1 MQSSSSIYF
10 NGFCRKKNKF
20 LEVVKEHLQLENVE
34 VVNARAEDYIQI
46 SKRREYYDL
55 GFCRGVSKLA
65 VILEYMIPFL
75 KVGALFLP
83 QKMVGT
89 EEEKEAKKALQ
100 VLKSSM
106 QEEYIRQLPYSQDKR
121 LILKIRKQE
130 KTEKKYPRKAGV
142 ITKKPL

>member
-1 MQSSSSIYF
+1 M
-10 NGFCRKKNKF
+10 
-20 LEVVKEHLQLENVE
+20 
-34 VVNARAEDYIQI
+34 
-46 SKRREYYDL
+46 
-55 GFCRGVSKLA
+55 A